1 MTTPEPMSPITE
13 DDIADYLVNTPDF
26 FERHASLLATVQLTH
41 PQSHRTVGL
50 QERQAQM
57 LRDKIKGL
65 EHRIMDMIRHGN
77 ENMILTDKLHRWS
90 CDLLVA
96 QPEHLAESALE
107 NIRELF
113 QVPQV
118 ALRLWSLDEAHSQAP
133 YAQGVTDAVKD
144 LATSLDTPYVG
155 PNTGYEAVQ
164 WLPEPTQAASL
175 ALLAAWRVR
184 DERCTMRLI
193 IRDVGDIPV
202 AALDVA
208 TIAQLMR
215 TWKAAGKSDH
225 RCKNARGLLHR
236 LLESAAREG
245 IVEANP
251 LAIARRAPRGCVISQ
266 TPSGDRVRKY
276 SISRL
281 VPKDVGQRLRALVQE
296 CALIGDV
303 ESVLDTVAI
312 VFEKQVK
319 ERMG

>member
-41 PQSHRTVGL
+41 PQSHRAVGL

-113 QVPQV
+113 QVPQL
-118 ALRLWSLDEAHSQAP
+118 ALRLWSLDAAHSQAP
-133 YAQGVTDAVKD
+133 YAQGVTEAVQE
-144 LATSLDTPYVG
+144 LAASLDTPYVG

-164 WLPEPTQAASL
+164 WLAEPAQAASL
-175 ALLAAWRVR
+175 ALLALRAAPGQAPFGLLVLASPDAQRFNSQMGT
-184 DERCTMRLI
+184 DLLERLAELA
-193 IRDVGDIPV
+193 G
-202 AALDVA
+202 AALSV
-208 TIAQLMR
+208 
-215 TWKAAGKSDH
+215 
-225 RCKNARGLLHR
+225 
-236 LLESAAREG
+236 
-245 IVEANP
+245 
-251 LAIARRAPRGCVISQ
+251 
-266 TPSGDRVRKY
+266 
-276 SISRL
+276 
-281 VPKDVGQRLRALVQE
+281 LRA
-296 CALIGDV
+296 
-303 ESVLDTVAI
+303 
-312 VFEKQVK
+312 
-319 ERMG
+319 